1 MSVGDICLQRHPVCG
16 RFSLTWNLNELQ
28 DRFGFITE
36 RTALEP
42 KYNIAPTDPVL
53 TVINDGLRHGEIMR
67 WGLVPFWA
75 KDSKIGSRMINA
87 VGETAATKPAFR
99 SAYRKRRCL
108 VLANGFYEWKKDGKR
123 RTPIYLTLKSG
134 DAMAFAG
141 LWEIWKSPN
150 GEYVRSCTIVTT
162 TPNSLIKPVH
172 NRMPVIL
179 SEENEALWLDPLTE
193 DPKILESLLIPA
205 PPELMAAHVV
215 SDYVNSIR
223 SQGPECIAHSMELPE
238 GFSAGSE
245 GRLFN

>member
-1 MSVGDICLQRHPVCG
+1 MCG

-28 DRFGFITE
+28 GRFGFITE

-53 TVINDGLRHGEIMR
+53 TVINDGLRRAEIMR

-75 KDSKIGSRMINA
+75 KDAKIGSRMINA
-87 VGETAATKPAFR
+87 VGETVATKPAFR
-99 SAYRKRRCL
+99 SAYKKRRCL
-108 VLANGFYEWKKDGKR
+108 VLANGFYEWKKVGKR

-141 LWEIWKSPN
+141 LWEVWKSPD
-150 GEYVRSCTIVTT
+150 GEYVRSCTVVTT
-162 TPNSLIKPVH
+162 TPNSLLKPVH

-179 SEENEALWLDPLTE
+179 SEESESLWLDPLTE
-193 DPKILESLLIPA
+193 DPKVLAPLLMPA

-215 SDYVNSIR
+215 SDCVNSIR
-223 SQGPECIAHSMELPE
+223 SQGPQCIVPLMELPE
-238 GFSAGSE
+238 EYSTYGE

>member
-1 MSVGDICLQRHPVCG
+1 MTVGDICFKRHPVCG

-28 DRFGFITE
+28 GRFAFITE

-53 TVINDGLRHGEIMR
+53 TVINDGLRRAEIMR

-75 KDSKIGSRMINA
+75 KDPKIGSRMINA
-87 VGETAATKPAFR
+87 VGETVATTPAFR
-99 SAYRKRRCL
+99 SAYKKRRCL

-141 LWEIWKSPN
+141 LWEIWQSPD
-150 GEYVRSCTIVTT
+150 GEYVRSCTVVTT

-179 SEENEALWLDPLTE
+179 SEESESLWLDPLTE
-193 DPKILESLLIPA
+193 DPKVLAPLLMPA

-223 SQGPECIAHSMELPE
+223 SQGPECTVPLMELPE
-238 GFSAGSE
+238 GYSTCGE